1 MGCTSSSATTSNRGT
16 GEKSRGPAPEDLTP
30 PSSSSSLPTRKFS
43 NLYSLGEKLG
53 EGTYSIV
60 RMAMRRVDNLK
71 VAVKIVTRDGMSES
85 DEVAL
90 KREVEIMRS
99 FDHPNIVKVIDF
111 FEETDSF
118 YLVLEYLAGGELF
131 ERLAEKTVYTEREA
145 REIALILFQAIKYI
159 HDRGTVHRDI
169 KPENLL
175 LLSKDDD
182 VGIKITDFGFA
193 ARIGSGSIKQQ
204 AGTPGYVSPEVLE
217 RKPHGKPVDMWAMG
231 VVLYMLLGGY
241 PPFYSNEED
250 SRAMYRR
257 ILMGNYQFHPEYWA
271 NISVEAKDLISGLLT
286 VDPNQRLTVDQVLN
300 HPWLRKPTSELAL
313 ISLDR
318 NLALLKDYKSSR
330 AAAQFG
336 AIATGIAIDVVRK
349 VSGANLARASLND
362 VAVDVI
368 RKISSSNLSERRQ
381 SYHANMGK
389 KSPVR

>member
-1 MGCTSSSATTSNRGT
+1 
-16 GEKSRGPAPEDLTP
+16 
-30 PSSSSSLPTRKFS
+30 
-43 NLYSLGEKLG
+43 
-53 EGTYSIV
+53 
-60 RMAMRRVDNLK
+60 
-71 VAVKIVTRDGMSES
+71 
-85 DEVAL
+85 
-90 KREVEIMRS
+90 
-99 FDHPNIVKVIDF
+99 
-111 FEETDSF
+111 
-118 YLVLEYLAGGELF
+118 
-131 ERLAEKTVYTEREA
+131 
-145 REIALILFQAIKYI
+145 
-159 HDRGTVHRDI
+159 
-169 KPENLL
+169 
-175 LLSKDDD
+175 
-182 VGIKITDFGFA
+182 
-193 ARIGSGSIKQQ
+193 
-204 AGTPGYVSPEVLE
+204 
-217 RKPHGKPVDMWAMG
+217 
-231 VVLYMLLGGY
+231 
-241 PPFYSNEED
+241 
-250 SRAMYRR
+250 
-257 ILMGNYQFHPEYWA
+257 MGNYQFHPEYWA